1 MDLRDLAEGTIPEH
15 IIESIAS
22 CVAVEFRQAAASRRS
37 AVVRGA
43 ETPQFS
49 ATLLDQ
55 YGTAL
60 AKALA
65 LAGIRSNLQ
74 QEVDVAVREI
84 DPDFEAN
91 RRARWAAKPAGLSIA
106 V

>member
-1 MDLRDLAEGTIPEH
+1 MDLLDLADGVIPGH
-15 IIESIAS
+15 IFESIVNN
-22 CVAVEFRQAAASRRS
+22 VAVEFRQAAASRRA
-37 AVVRGA
+37 AVARGA

-49 ATLLDQ
+49 ATLLDR

-65 LAGIRSNLQ
+65 LTGIRSDLQ
-74 QEVDVAVREI
+74 QEVDAAVREI
-84 DPDFEAN
+84 DSDFEAN
-91 RRARWAAKPAGLSIA
+91 RRARWAAKPASLSIT

>member
-1 MDLRDLAEGTIPEH
+1 MDLLDLPDGVIPAL
-15 IIESIAS
+15 IVESIANN
-22 CVAVEFRQAAASRRS
+22 VAVEFRQVAASRRAS
-37 AVVRGA
+37 VARGS

-60 AKALA
+60 AKALS
-65 LAGIRSNLQ
+65 LTGIRSNLQ
-74 QEVDVAVREI
+74 HEVDAAVREI

-91 RRARWAAKPAGLSIA
+91 RRARWAAKPASMSLSD
-106 V
+106 